1 MKLLR
6 QLFDNNEEWATR
18 SLAGDAQFF
27 ERLSGTQSPPFYWI
41 GCSDSRVPANEIV
54 GLPPGELF
62 VHRNVANLIVH
73 EDPNSLA
80 ALQYAI
86 NLGVQHVLI
95 VGHYGCAGVRAAM
108 AQDPLPEPV
117 GGWLDP
123 LRRIYREKHD
133 QFEAITD
140 EQQRWDL
147 LCEINVIE
155 QVRVACELPM
165 IHKAWDEGSKL
176 AVHGWIY
183 NMRDGRLRDLNVTVS
198 PELENTTGGP
208 AACRART

>member
-1 MKLLR
+1 MKLLHN
-6 QLFDNNEEWATR
+6 LFSNNEAWAR
-18 SLAGDAQFF
+18 AAIAGDPQFF
-27 ERLSGTQSPPFYWI
+27 NRLSSQQRPPFYWI

-73 EDPNSLA
+73 KDPNSMA

-86 NLGVQHVLI
+86 DLGVDHVMI
-95 VGHYGCAGVRAAM
+95 VGHYGCAGIRAAM
-108 AQDPLPEPV
+108 NPERMPDPV

-123 LRRIYREKHD
+123 VRRIYESRRE
-133 QFEAITD
+133 QFSAIPD
-140 EQQRWDL
+140 EQAQWDL
-147 LCEINVIE
+147 LCELNVVE
-155 QVRVACELPM
+155 QVGVACELPC
-165 IHKAWDEGSKL
+165 IRDGWARGRKL

-198 PELENTTGGP
+198 PELGNTTGGP
-208 AACRART
+208 GSPGAA

>member
-1 MKLLR
+1 MKLLS
-6 QLFDNNEEWATR
+6 QLFENNEDWASR
-18 SLAGDAQFF
+18 SLAGDAEFF
-27 ERLSGTQSPPFYWI
+27 ERLSSQQAPPFYWI

-73 EDPNSLA
+73 KDPNSLA

-95 VGHYGCAGVRAAM
+95 VGHYGCAGVRGAM
-108 AQDPLPEPV
+108 AKERLPEPV
-117 GGWLDP
+117 GGWLEP
-123 LRRIYREKHD
+123 LRRIYHD
-133 QFEAITD
+133 RQELFAGITAERD
-140 EQQRWDL
+140 RWDL
-147 LCEINVIE
+147 LCELNVID
-155 QVRVACELPM
+155 QVRVACGLPM
-165 IHKAWDEGSKL
+165 IHEAWEQGRKL

-198 PELENTTGGP
+198 PELQNTTGGS
-208 AACRART
+208 